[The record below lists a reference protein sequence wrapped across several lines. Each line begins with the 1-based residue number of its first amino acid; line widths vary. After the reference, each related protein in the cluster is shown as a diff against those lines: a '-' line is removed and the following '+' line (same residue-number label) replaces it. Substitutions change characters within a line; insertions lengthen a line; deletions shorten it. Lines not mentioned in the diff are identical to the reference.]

1 MLVLHGEHAA
11 PAGIDLIQKLGEF
24 PQRLG
29 AEYQIH
35 MAIGLAYLLRHLG
48 ALCHAA
54 AQADDLLRVGL
65 FRVGQGAQIA
75 VDPLFRVVTD
85 GAGVQYDDIG
95 LGRLGDEVAAHGL
108 QHAHDM
114 LAVRHILLAAE
125 GIHQC
130 ADAPAPLG
138 VQLSYFPFEI
148 PLTERLLLRDQ
159 YLFSVQ
165 VGPPCPDVDTGRY
178 LNTILYHAAMRNT
191 RKPRNKSCKPRANG
205 I

>member
-1 MLVLHGEHAA
+1 
-11 PAGIDLIQKLGEF
+11 
-24 PQRLG
+24 
-29 AEYQIH
+29 
-35 MAIGLAYLLRHLG
+35 
-48 ALCHAA
+48 
-54 AQADDLLRVGL
+54 
-65 FRVGQGAQIA
+65 
-75 VDPLFRVVTD
+75 
-85 GAGVQYDDIG
+85 
-95 LGRLGDEVAAHGL
+95 
-108 QHAHDM
+108 M

-125 GIHQC
+125 GVYQS
-130 ADAPAPLG
+130 ADVLSALG
-138 VQLSYFPFEI
+138 VQLPYFPFEI